1 MKKRLAAVLPMI
13 LILMIT
19 GCGNSNS
26 VGSPVEIEGQ
36 VPENAEQTDTEG
48 KAVPENPDEEA
59 GTEDEAA
66 KELTMDSLLA
76 LYENGGLALKVEE
89 EGLEG
94 FLAYENMKPVP
105 DMEES
110 LTGLY
115 SCDLVYPYTSEKGT
129 VSDRNYELQLSY
141 WRPET
146 AEEYGHA
153 ENEIDSIR
161 LMEKESHDAVLLY
174 EVDERFTVTNDL
186 AGFLQRD
193 YSMEQYLTCDLPND
207 FTLGAFE
214 NDSEFDDWLLEGGT
228 EEPVRGEWAPETWY
242 CPGGIGRGG
251 NASGILKFENGMLTE
266 VSLMMNHAERLGEP
280 EMLEGCEV
288 QALLAEYAFDLFTA
302 PEWEEYLSQHPETKD
317 DAAQSHYWYVFLGKE
332 DSDIYYVL
340 FLNQEYFTKD
350 DAVRMAQS
358 VRFTEKAFYCTSE
371 YFQDPESSSQDIEL
385 VDMGIHNNEHNI
397 YMGKCEDDEI
407 RMVITRTEDDL
418 SAAYITRDGAENF
431 FQGELQED
439 SAKFTLSNDFGDYL
453 NMEINTDDNG
463 MISVNGDGQISGN
476 NVVLTL
482 NQDTFFPIGED
493 ITNYYSSLGYEAEE
507 AERFAAM
514 IKDSVEDKAA
524 FAKLI
529 SYPISIYD
537 GNNNT
542 VIENE
547 TAMVE
552 AYDELLGQDFKE
564 QVGSMFTKY
573 MFANYQGICVEDG
586 IMWFHKESS
595 GDYRITAISL
605 LLL

>member
-1 MKKRLAAVLPMI
+1 MKKRLATILSMV

-19 GCGNSNS
+19 GCGNSNAVADEAGINMREESQPNVS
-26 VGSPVEIEGQ
+26 VES
-36 VPENAEQTDTEG
+36 NAEADSQM
-48 KAVPENPDEEA
+48 AADES
-59 GTEDEAA
+59 T
-66 KELTMDSLLA
+66 
-76 LYENGGLALKVEE
+76 
-89 EGLEG
+89 
-94 FLAYENMKPVP
+94 
-105 DMEES
+105 
-110 LTGLY
+110 
-115 SCDLVYPYTSEKGT
+115 
-129 VSDRNYELQLSY
+129 
-141 WRPET
+141 
-146 AEEYGHA
+146 
-153 ENEIDSIR
+153 I
-161 LMEKESHDAVLLY
+161 
-174 EVDERFTVTNDL
+174 
-186 AGFLQRD
+186 
-193 YSMEQYLTCDLPND
+193 
-207 FTLGAFE
+207 
-214 NDSEFDDWLLEGGT
+214 
-228 EEPVRGEWAPETWY
+228 
-242 CPGGIGRGG
+242 
-251 NASGILKFENGMLTE
+251 
-266 VSLMMNHAERLGEP
+266 
-280 EMLEGCEV
+280 
-288 QALLAEYAFDLFTA
+288 
-302 PEWEEYLSQHPETKD
+302 
-317 DAAQSHYWYVFLGKE
+317 
-332 DSDIYYVL
+332 
-340 FLNQEYFTKD
+340 
-350 DAVRMAQS
+350 
-358 VRFTEKAFYCTSE
+358 
-371 YFQDPESSSQDIEL
+371 QDPEPSSQDTEL

-397 YMGKCEDDEI
+397 YMGKCEDAEI

-439 SAKFTLSNDFGDYL
+439 SAKFTLSNDTGDYL
-453 NMEINTDDNG
+453 NMDINTDGNG

-552 AYDELLGQDFKE
+552 AYDELFGQDFKE

-605 LLL
+605 P